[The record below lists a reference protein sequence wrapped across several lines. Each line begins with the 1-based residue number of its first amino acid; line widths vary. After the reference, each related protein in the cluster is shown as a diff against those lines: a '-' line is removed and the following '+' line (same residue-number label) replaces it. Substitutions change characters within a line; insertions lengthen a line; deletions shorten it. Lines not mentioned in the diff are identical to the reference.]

1 MTSGAPGGMSARGA
15 LRLEYFI
22 IALGILALIMIFQ
35 PFSITLYAVGGVLV
49 ILAGLV
55 NNLLPLARPGVKVRS
70 VVTVAMVVAMIF
82 CIVLLVAI
90 AAAHLY
96 GVLFLNPP
104 DPNTQAG
111 KIQLNTPKFWMQPLV
126 WWIAGIAAVLA
137 AIVTVR
143 SRASRS

>member
-1 MTSGAPGGMSARGA
+1 MSTDPRGGMSAASA
-15 LRLEYFI
+15 LRLEYAI
-22 IALGILALIMIFQ
+22 IGLGLVALIMIFQ

-55 NNLLPLARPGVKVRS
+55 NNLLPLAKPGVKAGS

-96 GVLFLNPP
+96 GAMFLKPP

-111 KIQLNTPKFWMQPLV
+111 KIQLATPRFWMQPMV
-126 WWIAGIAAVLA
+126 WWIAGIAAALA
-137 AIVTVR
+137 GIITVR
-143 SRASRS
+143 SRAPRR